1 MSDHIE
7 PGVLPIARWFYG
19 VMFVLVGLGFCSPA
33 LIPDYFSY
41 VVWGVCGLLSAYFNA
56 PKLARW
62 MGASYLPLGLWTAVL
77 TPILADAGA
86 NVVYMTQGVT
96 DHALMG
102 DGTRLY
108 FWLIPPLVLISAQYS
123 LRVMFTFTIGSSLL
137 PLLLSYALN
146 DGFLIAQITHSTVR
160 ITLYSVMGYLVVSLS
175 RAQRQQRIELAQ
187 KNIQLTHYA
196 ATLEQLTVARERN
209 RMARELHDTLAHT
222 LSAMNVQLRALEV
235 LWDQDA
241 NKARAALHE
250 AQELTKTGLKEARR
264 ALDALRASPVED
276 LGLVLALERLANQS
290 ARSGGLTLTLHLTP
304 HVYGLPAEFE
314 HHVYRVAEEALNN
327 VLRHAHA
334 QQVALRLEYDSTIL
348 RLTVTDD
355 GVGFEFDG
363 VAAGHYGLMGIR
375 ERAAGL
381 QGKLTL
387 NSRPSRG
394 TTLIFEVPL
403 PQGDKP

>member
-1 MSDHIE
+1 MSDHSE

-19 VMFVLVGLGFCSPA
+19 VMFVLVGLNFCSPA
-33 LIPDYFSY
+33 PVPDYFSY
-41 VVWGVCGLLSAYFNA
+41 VVWGICGLLSAYFNA
-56 PKLARW
+56 PKLTRCL
-62 MGASYLPLGLWTAVL
+62 GEYYLPLGLWTAVL

-86 NVVYMTQGVT
+86 NVVYITQGAT
-96 DHALMG
+96 DHTLMG

-123 LRVMFTFTIGSSLL
+123 LRVMFAFTIGSSLL
-137 PLLLSYALN
+137 PLLLSYGLN

-175 RAQRQQRIELAQ
+175 RAQRQQRIELAH
-187 KNIQLTHYA
+187 KNTQLAHYA

-235 LWDQDA
+235 LWDQDVH
-241 NKARAALHE
+241 KARSALHE

-276 LGLVLALERLANQS
+276 MGLVLALERLANQVAS
-290 ARSGGLTLTLHLTP
+290 WGGLMLTLQLPP
-304 HVYGLPAEFE
+304 HVHGLPAEFE

-327 VLRHAHA
+327 VLRHANA
-334 QQVALRLEYDSTIL
+334 QHVTLCLEYASTMV
-348 RLTVTDD
+348 RLTVIDD
-355 GVGFEFDG
+355 GKGFEFDG
-363 VAAGHYGLMGIR
+363 IASGHYGLIGIR
-375 ERAAGL
+375 ERATGL
-381 QGKLTL
+381 QGRMTL
-387 NSRPSRG
+387 NSRPG
-394 TTLIFEVPL
+394 HETTLIFEVPL
-403 PQGDKP
+403 PQGDKT